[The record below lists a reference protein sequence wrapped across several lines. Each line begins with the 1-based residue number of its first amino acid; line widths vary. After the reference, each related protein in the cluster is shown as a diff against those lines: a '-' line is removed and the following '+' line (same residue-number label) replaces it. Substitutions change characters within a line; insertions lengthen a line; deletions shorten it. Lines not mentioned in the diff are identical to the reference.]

1 MKSEERRVKNP
12 CVKGRVKNQYVKGTF
27 YFFTFLLFKTMSIY
41 FNFSIWKFSFS
52 VSVNSSV
59 KNKKD

>member
-12 CVKGRVKNQYVKGTF
+12 CVKGTF

-41 FNFSIWKFSFS
+41 FKFSIWKFSFS
-52 VSVNSSV
+52 VNVNSSV

>member
-1 MKSEERRVKNP
+1 MLRER
-12 CVKGRVKNQYVKGTF
+12 
-27 YFFTFLLFKTMSIY
+27 FTFLLFKTMSIY